1 MNHADAYQKHVK
13 SAPVSKGKALNM
25 NLDQQ
30 IDVMQRWIDEDEHIR
45 LLSHITSS
53 PEIQDK
59 AQEFGLTIPELLA
72 LRHYTGEGHAINEAF
87 NGLGVMSSSQM
98 VIEEQAAIVLSQA
111 LDKLPAFKDTVVY
124 SRQNLPNS
132 VVEEVYQYLDIS
144 FPVFL
149 STNIGFDLRTNRKFR
164 LIIASET
171 GKRVTWISQH
181 SDTEDE
187 VLFDR
192 GSCFSV
198 DKLETFEDNV
208 DIPVDHLWVYLS
220 EEKSD
225 VSHSS

>member
-1 MNHADAYQKHVK
+1 MDLH
-13 SAPVSKGKALNM
+13 
-25 NLDQQ
+25 QQ
-30 IDVMQRWIDEDEHIR
+30 INVMKCWIDEDEHSR
-45 LLSHITSS
+45 LLDHITND
-53 PEIQDK
+53 PEIQVK
-59 AQEFGLTIPELLA
+59 AQEFGLSIPELLA

-87 NGLGVMSSSQM
+87 NGLGRMSPAQLE
-98 VIEEQAAIVLSQA
+98 IEEQAAIVLSQA

-124 SRQNLPNS
+124 SRQNLPTS
-132 VVEEVYQYLDIS
+132 VVNDVYQYLDIK

-149 STNIGFDLRTNRKFR
+149 STNIGFDLKTNRRFR

-171 GKRVTWISQH
+171 GKRVTWVSQH

-187 VLFDR
+187 VLFNQ
-192 GSCFSV
+192 GVSFSV

-208 DIPVDHLWVYLS
+208 DIPVGHLWVYLS